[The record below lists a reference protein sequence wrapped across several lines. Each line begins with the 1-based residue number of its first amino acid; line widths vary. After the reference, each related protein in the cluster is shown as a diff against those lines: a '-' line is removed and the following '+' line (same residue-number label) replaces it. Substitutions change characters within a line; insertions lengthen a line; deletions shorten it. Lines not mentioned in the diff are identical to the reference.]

1 MRVLILDQSDV
12 AALLPMSECIDVM
25 AGALA
30 ALARG
35 DAILP
40 LRNVLRLPDG
50 KSAFAVMPAYLGPA
64 KAVGAKV
71 ITVFPDNHGTEFDS
85 HQGAVLLF
93 EAERG
98 RLAAVMD
105 ASSITAIRTA
115 AVSGLATRLLARDDA
130 MDLAILGSGV
140 QARTHLEA
148 ICAVRAVSRAR
159 VWSRNAD
166 AVRAFAEREARRLGV
181 AVEPARSAR
190 EAVDGADIVCT
201 ATSSREPV
209 LAGEWL
215 AEGAHVNAVGAS
227 LPFARELDT
236 AAVARGR
243 LYVDRRES
251 ALNEAGD
258 FLIPKREGA
267 IGDDHIVGEVGE
279 LLLGRVTGR
288 RSRREITIFK
298 SLGLAVEDVAAAA
311 FLYERA
317 RAEGRGSSVE
327 LGGERAAVGSARD

>member
-1 MRVLILDQSDV
+1 MHVLVLNQSDV
-12 AALLPMSECIDVM
+12 AQLLPMRECIDVM
-25 AGALA
+25 ADAFSALA
-30 ALARG
+30 QG

-40 LRNVLRLPDG
+40 LRQVLRLPDG
-50 KSAFAVMPAYLGPA
+50 KSAFAVMPAYVGAP

-71 ITVFPDNHGTEFDS
+71 ITVFPDNHGTKLDS

-93 EAERG
+93 EAEHG
-98 RLAAVMD
+98 SLLAVMD

-115 AVSGLATRLLARDDA
+115 AVSGLATRLLAREGA
-130 MDLAILGSGV
+130 AEVAILGTGV

-148 ICAVRAVSRAR
+148 MCAVRPVRRVR
-159 VWSRNAD
+159 VWSRNAG
-166 AVRAFAEREARRLGV
+166 AVREFANRESKHHRIP
-181 AVEPARSAR
+181 VEPASSAR
-190 EAVDGADIVCT
+190 TAVEGAEIVCT
-201 ATSSREPV
+201 VTASREPV

-215 AEGAHVNAVGAS
+215 AEGAHVNAVGGS

-267 IGDDHIVGEVGE
+267 IGDDHIVGELGE
-279 LLLGRVTGR
+279 LVLGRIPGR
-288 RSRREITIFK
+288 RTESEVTIFK
-298 SLGLAVEDVAAAA
+298 SLGLAVEDVAAAR

-317 RAEGRGSSVE
+317 RDAGKGTRVQ
-327 LGGERAAVGSARD
+327 LGGERA